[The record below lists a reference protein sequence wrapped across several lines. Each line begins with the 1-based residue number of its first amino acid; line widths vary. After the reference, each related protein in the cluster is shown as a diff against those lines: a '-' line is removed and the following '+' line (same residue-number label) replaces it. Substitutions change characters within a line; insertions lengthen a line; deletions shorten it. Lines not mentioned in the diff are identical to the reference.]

1 MFNKSVGTMPS
12 ETSNISW
19 RFDSTAFNSIRET
32 LPDRVILNACRSCG
46 YEYRRRL
53 ISPVLTVIHMVVA
66 AIWAEESFAAS
77 WQLLWTSFAAAFPGT
92 AHRSPSRG
100 TVSNSR
106 KRLPFAV
113 WRKIVAW
120 LSRQGQERSEGIDQW
135 RGHRLVA
142 TDGTCMSLQD
152 TKELCNIFGLH
163 RGYHGVHRYP
173 LAKMVLLALV
183 ETMIAIDYR
192 IGAYKTDETELLKP
206 MLKTLRKGDLLLADR
221 HFAGSNLYWL
231 YASEGLE
238 YLTPAHQKLKISR
251 LQRLW
256 SYAENDFVAK
266 LKIGDSYRREN
277 PDMPSYIKA
286 RFIQVEA
293 RIRGKYQR
301 IWLVT
306 SLLDA
311 AGYPAAEMPEL
322 YGRRWRIETM
332 FRRFKVD
339 MDSDLLRSKSPDAVY
354 KEVAARIC
362 ALNIVGTIMLEAATT
377 NNVDVLRISFV
388 DAVRTIIA
396 FAPHLAVR
404 PPEQLPAIYRR
415 MLVEIADG
423 QVPYRPNRLE
433 PRKLKFCKPHYPPLR
448 TTRAEWR
455 AQYAA

>member
-1 MFNKSVGTMPS
+1 MSNKSVGTMPS
-12 ETSNISW
+12 ETSNISSQ
-19 RFDSTAFNSIRET
+19 FDSTAFNSIRET
-32 LPDRVILNACRSCG
+32 LPDRVILNACRDCG
-46 YEYRRRL
+46 YRYRRRL
-53 ISPVLTVIHMVVA
+53 ISPVLTVIHMIVA
-66 AIWAEESFAAS
+66 AIWSEESFTAS
-77 WQLLWTSFAAAFPGT
+77 WQLLWTSFAAAFPET
-92 AHRSPSRG
+92 ARRSPSRG

-106 KRLPFAV
+106 KRMPLAV
-113 WRKIVAW
+113 WQSIFAW
-120 LSRQGQERSEGIDQW
+120 LSRQGQERSEGIDRW
-135 RGHRLVA
+135 RGHRVVA

-152 TKELCNIFGLH
+152 TKELCSSFGLH
-163 RGYHGVHRYP
+163 KGYHGVHRYP
-173 LAKMVLLALV
+173 LAKMVMLVLV

-192 IGAYKTDETELLKP
+192 IGRYKTDETELLKP

-231 YASEGLE
+231 YESEGLE

-251 LQRLW
+251 LKRLW
-256 SYAENDFVAK
+256 NYGENDFVAK
-266 LKIGDSYRREN
+266 LKIGAFYRRQN
-277 PDMPSYIKA
+277 PDMPRYIKA
-286 RFIQVEA
+286 RFIQVEI
-293 RIRGKYQR
+293 RVRGKYQR
-301 IWLVT
+301 VWLVT

-311 AGYPAAEMPEL
+311 YAYPAAEVAEL

-339 MDSDLLRSKSPDAVY
+339 MDSDLLRSKSPDAVH

-362 ALNIVGTIMLEAATT
+362 ALNIVGTIMLEASIA

-415 MLVEIADG
+415 MLVEIAAR
-423 QVPYRPNRLE
+423 QVPYRPNRSE

-455 AQYAA
+455 AEYAA